1 MVCNKL
7 IFIESESSEC
17 IDWTLLGIDRLPL
30 VGDLGDVPIDWVSRV
45 LGGLNPPVRQSYHE
59 GSLDLSIGILR
70 FCLGKVGFAH
80 IILDSVLV
88 RVRLAMDMLG
98 VGSVRREAEGTG
110 EEAQY

>member
-30 VGDLGDVPIDWVSRV
+30 VRDLGHVPMDWVSRV

-59 GSLDLSIGILR
+59 GSLDLSVGILR
-70 FCLGKVGFAH
+70 FSLGKVRFGD
-80 IILDSVLV
+80 IVLHS
-88 RVRLAMDMLG
+88 ML
-98 VGSVRREAEGTG
+98 V
-110 EEAQY
+110 